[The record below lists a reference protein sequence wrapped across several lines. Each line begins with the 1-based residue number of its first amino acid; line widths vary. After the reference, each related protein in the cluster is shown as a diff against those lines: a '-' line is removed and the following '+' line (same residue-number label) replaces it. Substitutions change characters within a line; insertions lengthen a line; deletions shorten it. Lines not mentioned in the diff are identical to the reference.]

1 MRAKRVGLVGLGLV
15 VLVLVAGCGDRGG
28 PPDDGGVVRDTVAVD
43 PSGEGAV
50 PEARPAEQRMSIP
63 IEGMDE
69 ELRVLLYE
77 SPADFPLGF
86 STYVPEDMVVERW
99 PSNEGDAVAFVAAF
113 GGYRNE
119 AAAMRVIAHRPGAT
133 EHEVEEILSQLARD
147 LGADLVESSDDP
159 RHDWSVREFRSVP
172 RSSRRDAPYGTLAVG
187 RQDGRYYT
195 VAIHYPPEYGDGFAP
210 RTHLILEEWRW
221 RP

>member
-1 MRAKRVGLVGLGLV
+1 MRAKRVVLAVGLVA
-15 VLVLVAGCGDRGG
+15 LVLVTGCGDRGA
-28 PPDDGGVVRDTVAVD
+28 PPDDGGVVVDTVVVD
-43 PSGEGAV
+43 PTDAGAAV
-50 PEARPAEQRMSIP
+50 PEARPAEKRGTIS

-69 ELRVLLYE
+69 ELRVVLYE

-86 STYVPEDMVVERW
+86 STYVPEDMVAERW

-113 GGYRNE
+113 GGHRNE

-172 RSSRRDAPYGTLAVG
+172 RSSRRDAPHGTLAVG
-187 RQDGRYYT
+187 RHDGRYYT
-195 VAIHYPPEYGDGFAP
+195 IAIHYPPEYGDGFAP
-210 RTHLILEEWRW
+210 RTHLILQEWRW